1 MYWLTLLFT
10 AFPPKESMDFTPDSV
25 MTVKEVADYLRVNQ
39 RTVYRLAMGRKLP
52 GFKVGTTWRFKRSVI
67 DGWIAA
73 QTEAADP
80 DADTKAANRGEDKN
94 A

>member
-10 AFPPKESMDFTPDSV
+10 ALPPKKSMDFNPDSV

-39 RTVYRLAMGRKLP
+39 RTVYRLVVGRKLP
-52 GFKVGTTWRFKRSVI
+52 GFKVGTTWRFKRAVI
-67 DGWIAA
+67 DDWIAA
-73 QTEAADP
+73 QTAAADQE
-80 DADTKAANRGEDKN
+80 AETEAENRGEEKN